1 MEQGL
6 ESGINRKEK
15 SSMEGFVGGLVWCR
29 GIWICTTNPGFPGQ
43 AVEWQKRERG
53 MTKLPVGNEK
63 NVRRAFGSGRKH
75 RFSLDFFFACRFTYR
90 RQCRQF
96 GLPGKSG
103 RNIMQNQMRA
113 NGGFFE
119 WTLRSLWWSLGW
131 SQQLAIVFINQ
142 LLLSSRVAHTFLID
156 KKSMQKI

>member
-1 MEQGL
+1 
-6 ESGINRKEK
+6 
-15 SSMEGFVGGLVWCR
+15 
-29 GIWICTTNPGFPGQ
+29 
-43 AVEWQKRERG
+43 
-53 MTKLPVGNEK
+53 
-63 NVRRAFGSGRKH
+63 
-75 RFSLDFFFACRFTYR
+75 
-90 RQCRQF
+90 
-96 GLPGKSG
+96 
-103 RNIMQNQMRA
+103 MQNQMRA